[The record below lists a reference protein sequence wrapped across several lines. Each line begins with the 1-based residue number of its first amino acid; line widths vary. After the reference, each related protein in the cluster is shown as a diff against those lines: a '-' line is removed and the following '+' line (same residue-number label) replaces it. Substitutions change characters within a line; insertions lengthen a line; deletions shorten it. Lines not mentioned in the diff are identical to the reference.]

1 MAQYGES
8 GMRTPKNGIVD
19 DKIIERMLEVMQE
32 KRISQQELVEYLG
45 LANGIFTNWKY
56 RGSKSYMTYI
66 DKIAECLGVSK
77 SYLISGEDEQ
87 INRDS
92 ITRFEVE
99 IIRML
104 RELDDRKRELSY
116 QTIKAFWDDEKRLQ
130 MMKPVS

>member
-1 MAQYGES
+1 
-8 GMRTPKNGIVD
+8 MRQPKREIVN
-19 DKIIERMLEVMQE
+19 DKIIERMLEIMQE

-56 RGSKSYMTYI
+56 KGSKSYMNYI
-66 DKIAECLGVSK
+66 DKISECLGVSK
-77 SYLISGEDEQ
+77 TYLINGEDEQ

-99 IIRML
+99 IIKML

-116 QTIKAFWDDEKRLQ
+116 QTIKAFWDDTKMLQ
-130 MMKPVS
+130 TVKQLS

>member
-1 MAQYGES
+1 
-8 GMRTPKNGIVD
+8 MRTPKREVVD
-19 DKIIERMLEVMQE
+19 DKVIARMLEIMQE

-56 RGSKSYMTYI
+56 KGSKSYMTYI
-66 DKIAECLGVSK
+66 DKIADCLGVSK
-77 SYLISGEDEQ
+77 TYLINGEDEQ

-99 IIRML
+99 IIKML

-116 QTIKAFWDDEKRLQ
+116 QTIKAFWDDAKMIQ
-130 MMKPVS
+130 KANPIS

>member
-1 MAQYGES
+1 
-8 GMRTPKNGIVD
+8 MRTPKNGVVD
-19 DKIIERMLEVMQE
+19 DKIIKRMLEVMQE

>member
-1 MAQYGES
+1 
-8 GMRTPKNGIVD
+8 MRTPKNGIVD

>member
-1 MAQYGES
+1 
-8 GMRTPKNGIVD
+8 MRQPKREVVN
-19 DKIIERMLEVMQE
+19 DKIIERMLEIMQE

-56 RGSKSYMTYI
+56 KGSKSYMNYI
-66 DKIAECLGVSK
+66 DKISECLGVSK
-77 SYLISGEDEQ
+77 TYLINGEDEQ

-99 IIRML
+99 IIKML

-116 QTIKAFWDDEKRLQ
+116 QTIKAFWDDTKLLQ
-130 MMKPVS
+130 TVKHLS

>member
-1 MAQYGES
+1 
-8 GMRTPKNGIVD
+8 MRTPKNGVVD